1 MKNKKLNKKRL
12 VLTIITLLLVFFLI
26 VLGIIL
32 KEFSPVTKEEKYYN
46 FEIKSGD
53 TGYQIIDRLESEKII
68 KNAFLLKAYSK
79 ITKKQNFKVGMY
91 KISTDMSS
99 IKILNILNSDKSI
112 NLDEVTLEFFP
123 GNNVRDLIKKV
134 TSITNITEEEFLNTL
149 GDKTYLKSLIDKYWF
164 LTDEILN
171 KDIYYSLEGYLYPDT
186 YSILK
191 TYNSKQIIEM
201 LLNNTNKKFSTI
213 KSDLENSKYTIHEIL
228 TLSSI
233 VTLESGGSNEA
244 SKIAGV
250 FINRLNNGWNL
261 GSDVTT
267 YYAIK
272 VDLTERDLNYSD
284 LNKCDNKYNT
294 SSYCTGIS
302 LPVGPI
308 CNPVVNIIK
317 DTINYT
323 QSEYY
328 YFVSDKNNKIYY
340 SKTNDEHINTVNKLK
355 KEGLWY
361 EY

>member
-134 TSITNITEEEFLNTL
+134 TSTTNITEEEFLNTL

-201 LLNNTNKKFSTI
+201 LLNNTDKKFSTI

-250 FINRLNNGWNL
+250 FMNRLNNGWKL
-261 GSDVTT
+261 DSDVTT

-272 VDLTERDLNYSD
+272 LDLTERDLKEIELGNCS
-284 LNKCDNKYNT
+284 NRYNT
-294 SSYCTGIS
+294 NNRCNNVG
-302 LPVGPI
+302 LPAGPI
-308 CNPVVNIIK
+308 CNPLVSIIK
-317 DTINYT
+317 ATLNY
-323 QSEYY
+323 ENDGYY

-340 SKTNDEHINTVNKLK
+340 SKTYDEHVKTVNKLK